1 MKSKKSMTSSNAKK
15 PSRLYRRLSAAITE
29 MKQIERGERAPS
41 RQWEIVPDGKGGF
54 IRRQLTPKAQR
65 IHPAPAKPGAALAL
79 AARMKLKLSQ
89 HDFAAL
95 LGVADG
101 TLKGWE
107 QGRREP
113 NRAARVLLAVAA
125 REPEA
130 VLAAAKVA

>member
-1 MKSKKSMTSSNAKK
+1 MKSKNSANNSKAK
-15 PSRLYRRLSAAITE
+15 PGRLYRRLSAAITE
-29 MKQIERGERAPS
+29 MKQVACGARAPS
-41 RQWEIVPDGKGGF
+41 RAWEIVPDGKGGF
-54 IRRQLTPKAQR
+54 VRRQIAARKA
-65 IHPAPAKPGAALAL
+65 APLKPGAALAL

-130 VLAAAKVA
+130 VLAAAKAA

>member
-1 MKSKKSMTSSNAKK
+1 MDNAKAK
-15 PSRLYRRLSAAITE
+15 PGRLHRRLSAAISE
-29 MKQIERGERAPS
+29 MKQVASGARAPS
-41 RQWEIVPDGKGGF
+41 RAWKIVPDGEGGF
-54 IRRQLTPKAQR
+54 VRRQIAAKKAV
-65 IHPAPAKPGAALAL
+65 PLKPGAALAL

-95 LGVADG
+95 IGVADG

-125 REPEA
+125 RAPEA
-130 VLAAAKVA
+130 VLAAAKAA